1 MGYFVGLLYT
11 DYYSVESLRD
21 QASKLLRQ
29 ASNEDRST
37 TAAQIIPDF
46 AQCLAAMEP
55 FLRVVPNP
63 ALAMTSPLSGAVYMV
78 DQQSAD
84 TDLLGTV
91 TISRD
96 SNGYSPA
103 LRMAIYVQGIL
114 ESSDIFH
121 LLSREQRNHTVSYMI
136 LALDLANDNLGLHGA
151 NHLWNIYDPEVEE
164 EMSRFIYQTQSLIA
178 GWLKMARTSDTESS
192 VEAEALHAA
201 QNKFLQQSRGL
212 SAVAYNHAQAL
223 TFVQSELSELH
234 GPGSGMP
241 IEESLLK
248 DLRRSPD
255 IFLVTAILSAYKP
268 HKDSVRLCN
277 ELVSDLTG
285 FDILHKDAEGMNS
298 AFFVGYTPSL
308 TSLALRQ
315 LVVLNAI
322 VQNQEGTVDDIPQQ
336 RLVFLTKHLISSLGQ
351 ETMSAPTTAEVL
363 KLLKIVLP
371 MIKGIYG
378 AHWTEILHFISTLW
392 SESPS
397 SDALH
402 LPVIHSSLRLYAT
415 LRSLVGNDEGNDD
428 LDDAWKETL
437 GVLSTGMVNL
447 LKQPQGALPF
457 QWA

>member
-1 MGYFVGLLYT
+1 MI
-11 DYYSVESLRD
+11 D
-21 QASKLLRQ
+21 QASKLFRQ
-29 ASNEDRST
+29 ASSEDRSAI
-37 TAAQIIPDF
+37 AAQIIPDF
-46 AQCLAAMEP
+46 AQWSAAMEP

-63 ALAMTSPLSGAVYMV
+63 ALAMTSPLGGAVCMV
-78 DQQSAD
+78 DRQSAETD
-84 TDLLGTV
+84 TLPTV
-91 TISRD
+91 TVSRD

-114 ESSDIFH
+114 ESSDTFH
-121 LLSREQRNHTVSYMI
+121 LLSTEQRTHTVSYMI

-164 EMSRFIYQTQSLIA
+164 EMSRFVYQTQSLIA

-223 TFVQSELSELH
+223 NFVQSEMSELH
-234 GPGSGMP
+234 GSDSGIR
-241 IEESLLK
+241 IEAPLLK

-255 IFLVTAILSAYKP
+255 VFLVATILTAYKP
-268 HKDSVRLCN
+268 HKESVRLCN

-285 FDILHKDAEGMNS
+285 FDVLRKDAEGMNY

-315 LVVLNAI
+315 LVILNAI
-322 VQNQEGTVDDIPQQ
+322 VQNQEGIVDDIAQQ
-336 RLVFLTKHLISSLGQ
+336 RLVFLTKHLISSFGQ
-351 ETMSAPTTAEVL
+351 EMMSAPTTAEVL

-371 MIKGIYG
+371 IIKGIYG
-378 AHWTEILHFISTLW
+378 AHWTEILQFISKLW

-397 SDALH
+397 SDDLH

-428 LDDAWKETL
+428 LDDAWKESL
-437 GVLSTGMVNL
+437 GVLSTGMVKL
-447 LKQPQGALPF
+447 LKHPQGALPF